1 MSHKFLFSSSFTSLL
16 LAIDLEFVAKAK
28 TLGCPDCGGNLHQ
41 ADYPRSP
48 IGIPKEQRAHYELR
62 LSLCC
67 SQCRKRV
74 TPPSVRFFG
83 RRWFPAPYFL
93 FISLLR
99 MRINEQ
105 RLQQLKRHFGIRI
118 SMTTWKRWQLW
129 WRTQF
134 TKTAFWMQA
143 KGQIPADRIEGIF
156 PRHCLTFFTGH
167 FSKKFILLLQFLS
180 PLTAGFLRAV

>member
-1 MSHKFLFSSSFTSLL
+1 MSHKLLFSSSFASLL
-16 LAIDLEFVAKAK
+16 LAIDLEFIAKAK
-28 TLGCPDCGGNLHQ
+28 TSGCPDCGDKLHQ

-48 IGIPKEQRAHYELR
+48 IGIPQGQRVHYELR

-74 TPPSVRFFG
+74 TPPSVQFFG

-99 MRINEQ
+99 VRINER
-105 RLQQLKRHFGIRI
+105 RLHPLKLHFGLRI
-118 SMTTWKRWQLW
+118 SITTWKRWQWW

-134 TKTAFWMQA
+134 IKTAFLQA
-143 KGQIPADRIEGIF
+143 KGQIPADKIEGAF
-156 PRHCLTFFTGH
+156 PRHFLTFFTGH
-167 FSKKFILLLQFLS
+167 LSKKFILLLQFLS